1 VSDGVEKGPRLSEI
15 ARELGV
21 SRPRVTQLVA
31 EGMPTDSVEAA
42 KAWRAARQRKN
53 ENAGHVAIPVRPI
66 NLGDLDSILNA
77 VAGDGGGQKT
87 DDTEMDT
94 RIAQQVE
101 LCRLTR
107 EAFVRAV
114 QEGDPSQS
122 KLYGNF
128 DRAIATLMRM
138 EKERAI
144 RLQEMARLVDAD
156 EAASRYGKILS
167 QLRTLVERA
176 ELTVAPK
183 ANPDNPAKALIA
195 YREFKEDLFRKISE
209 YAPQVVKEEV
219 NGELAAEVTPMEEE
233 TGVPEEGEKEMGDW
247 EAPPEPEQ

>member
-1 VSDGVEKGPRLSEI
+1 MSDGIDRGPKLSEI
-15 ARELGV
+15 ADALGV

-31 EGMPTDSVEAA
+31 EGMPTDSIEAA
-42 KAWRAARQRKN
+42 KAWRANRKIAN
-53 ENAGHVAIPVRPI
+53 QNAGHIAVPVRPI

-77 VAGDGGGQKT
+77 VAGDGAGQKT
-87 DDTEMDT
+87 QDTEMDT

-128 DRAIATLMRM
+128 DRAVATLMKM

-144 RLQEMARLVDAD
+144 RLQEMARLIDAD

-167 QLRTLVERA
+167 QLRILIERA
-176 ELTVAPK
+176 ELTVAPE
-183 ANPDNPAKALIA
+183 ANPDNPAKALVA
-195 YREFKEDLFRKISE
+195 FRKFRDDVFRKISE

-219 NGELAAEVTPMEEE
+219 NGELAAEVKPMEDEE
-233 TGVPEEGEKEMGDW
+233 PAKEEDAEKEMGDW
-247 EAPPEPEQ
+247 EAPPEEQ

>member
-1 VSDGVEKGPRLSEI
+1 MSDGIERGPKLSEI
-15 ARELGV
+15 AEALGV
-21 SRPRVTQLVA
+21 SRPRITQLVA
-31 EGMPTDSVEAA
+31 EGMPTDSIEAA
-42 KAWRAARQRKN
+42 KAWRASRKVVN
-53 ENAGHVAIPVRPI
+53 QNAGHIAIPVRPI
-66 NLGDLDSILNA
+66 NLSDLDSILNA
-77 VAGDGGGQKT
+77 VSGDGGGQDT
-87 DDTEMDT
+87 QDTEMDT

-107 EAFVRAV
+107 EAFVRSV

-128 DRAIATLMRM
+128 DRAVGTLMRM

-156 EAASRYGKILS
+156 EAATRYGKVLG
-167 QLRTLVERA
+167 QLRTMIERA

-195 YREFKEDLFRKISE
+195 FREFRDDIFRKISE
-209 YAPQVVKEEV
+209 YAPQVVKEDV
-219 NGELAAEVTPMEEE
+219 NAELAVEVKPMEEE
-233 TGVPEEGEKEMGDW
+233 VAEEGKPKEMGDW
-247 EAPPEPEQ
+247 EAPPEEE

>member
-1 VSDGVEKGPRLSEI
+1 MSDGVEKGPKLSEI

-87 DDTEMDT
+87 EDTEMDT

-233 TGVPEEGEKEMGDW
+233 PEVPEDGEKEMGDW
-247 EAPPEPEQ
+247 EAPTEPEQ

>member
-1 VSDGVEKGPRLSEI
+1 MSDGIERGPKLSEI
-15 ARELGV
+15 AEALGV

-31 EGMPTDSVEAA
+31 EGMPTDSIEAA
-42 KAWRAARQRKN
+42 VAWRAARQRKN
-53 ENAGHVAIPVRPI
+53 ENAGHVAIPVRPL
-66 NLGDLDSILNA
+66 NLSGLDSILNA
-77 VAGDGGGQKT
+77 MVGDGGGQQTEDK
-87 DDTEMDT
+87 EMDT

-114 QEGDPSQS
+114 SEGDPSQS

-156 EAASRYGKILS
+156 EAAARYGKILA
-167 QLRTLVERA
+167 QLRTLIERA

-195 YREFKEDLFRKISE
+195 YREFKDDVFRKISE

-219 NGELAAEVTPMEEE
+219 NGELAAEVKPMEEDSAPA
-233 TGVPEEGEKEMGDW
+233 PEAEKEMGDW
-247 EAPPEPEQ
+247 EAPPEAE

>member
-1 VSDGVEKGPRLSEI
+1 MSDGIEKGPKLSEI
-15 ARELGV
+15 AEALGV

-31 EGMPTDSVEAA
+31 EGMPTESVEAA

-66 NLGDLDSILNA
+66 NISGLDSILNA
-77 VAGDGGGQKT
+77 MVGDGGGQQTEDK
-87 DDTEMDT
+87 EMDT

-114 QEGDPSQS
+114 SEGDPSQS

-144 RLQEMARLVDAD
+144 RLQEMARLIDAD
-156 EAASRYGKILS
+156 EAASRYGKILA
-167 QLRTLVERA
+167 QLRTLIERA

-195 YREFKEDLFRKISE
+195 YREFKDDVFRKISE

-219 NGELAAEVTPMEEE
+219 NGELAAEVKPMDEEDGPVVE
-233 TGVPEEGEKEMGDW
+233 ADKEMGDW
-247 EAPPEPEQ
+247 EAPPETE